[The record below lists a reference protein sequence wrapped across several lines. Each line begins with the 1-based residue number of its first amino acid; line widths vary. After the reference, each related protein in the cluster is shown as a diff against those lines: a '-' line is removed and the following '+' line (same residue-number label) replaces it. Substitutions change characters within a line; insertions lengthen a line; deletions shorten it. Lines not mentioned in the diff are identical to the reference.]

1 MKIGVEAKS
10 KVRTPWL
17 LCLLEAVW
25 IFFLEIYSINIYVHV
40 CMHVHASAGAH
51 GVQKMLLEPLELKCR
66 CCQALPPPKGAEK
79 TCVG

>member
-25 IFFLEIYSINIYVHV
+25 IFFFREIYSINIYVHV

-66 CCQALPPPKGAEK
+66 CCQAPPPKGAEK